1 MAGFATLTVAQFLD
15 ALASPEPTPGGGTAA
30 AIAGATGAALLT
42 MVAGLAKT
50 RHRTDDE
57 ARAMAQAKA
66 SLLGIRERLVT
77 LADVD
82 TDAFNRVM
90 AAYRLPKATD
100 EEKALRQQA
109 VQQALREA
117 TEAPLE
123 TLKATAEA
131 MAQARTVAAHGNR
144 SAASDVRV
152 AVELLEAAAASAAA
166 NVETNLPGLSD
177 EAYRKL
183 TANNAVEIAN
193 RVTEDAASA
202 RAALAAE

>member
-1 MAGFATLTVAQFLD
+1 
-15 ALASPEPTPGGGTAA
+15 
-30 AIAGATGAALLT
+30 